1 MVDSL
6 LQPAD
11 RKTVATMQSERMRM
25 RAELTE
31 VVVAAQRTVARSRAL
46 LAEVDAGFGQ
56 RKIAA
61 LDTANFVFRRWPL
74 TGV

>member
-1 MVDSL
+1 MVEPL

-31 VVVAAQRTVARSRAL
+31 VIVAAQRTVARAL
-46 LAEVDAGFGQ
+46 
-56 RKIAA
+56 
-61 LDTANFVFRRWPL
+61 
-74 TGV
+74 

>member
-31 VVVAAQRTVARSRAL
+31 GWSRRNGQWLDRAPCSPKSTPFWPEKNCRS
-46 LAEVDAGFGQ
+46 
-56 RKIAA
+56 
-61 LDTANFVFRRWPL
+61 
-74 TGV
+74 